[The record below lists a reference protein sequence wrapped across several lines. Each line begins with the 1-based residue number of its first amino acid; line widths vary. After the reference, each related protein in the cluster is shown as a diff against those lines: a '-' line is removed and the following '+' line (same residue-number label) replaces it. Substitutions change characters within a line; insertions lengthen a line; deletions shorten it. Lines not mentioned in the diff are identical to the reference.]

1 MAVALVL
8 ALVATF
14 VAQNAVTALMTS
26 TPSAKPP
33 NCRGKS
39 SAPWSKCVKTNAAT
53 AAPRSTSEPD
63 RRWDDLI
70 RLRLPKLKKAKPL
83 EASLERPSHD
93 VPVVLFAVVTV
104 VLFAWLLAM
113 TTGALPTVRLSPGY
127 NWLIIPLPLAY
138 VLLAA
143 TGLGPW
149 VGAAPSAAGTDTATM
164 DVVSFGIFSGLVIQ
178 GTAFVVMGKLGP
190 HSHLTRVMYAPCAIY
205 VMALSYYATK
215 VIGTPLV
222 ATDAFGL
229 RLSPLRLVYWMCST
243 AIQCVL
249 WSQIHHIQCKP
260 GGLEADLPLPVGAI
274 LLDFIMLLTG
284 LLGSLRWPH
293 NGLALNVLLTSI
305 STAAFYALLVV
316 GTRPLK
322 EAAEYYSAVAGAP
335 RNEKPGRSPEAS
347 RAFLG
352 AASNPKRSPRAA
364 QFSAARVYIFVTWH
378 LFPLAWLLGAFGFL
392 SSSSREMLFMG
403 FDILAKLLPVSVY
416 MQLLST

>member
-1 MAVALVL
+1 MSSLLQNGDQLALCSQLIMAIALVL

-39 SAPWSKCVKTNAAT
+39 SAPWSKCVKAAT

-113 TTGALPTVRLSPGY
+113 ATGALPTVRLSPGY

-229 RLSPLRLVYWMCST
+229 RHAAAVDVRGEGVPGIW
-243 AIQCVL
+243 VL
-249 WSQIHHIQCKP
+249 TVLTISLAKHQSAYPCGQP
-260 GGLEADLPLPVGAI
+260 PVGW
-274 LLDFIMLLTG
+274 FSG
-284 LLGSLRWPH
+284 GV
-293 NGLALNVLLTSI
+293 GLA
-305 STAAFYALLVV
+305 
-316 GTRPLK
+316 
-322 EAAEYYSAVAGAP
+322 
-335 RNEKPGRSPEAS
+335 
-347 RAFLG
+347 
-352 AASNPKRSPRAA
+352 
-364 QFSAARVYIFVTWH
+364 
-378 LFPLAWLLGAFGFL
+378 
-392 SSSSREMLFMG
+392 
-403 FDILAKLLPVSVY
+403 
-416 MQLLST
+416 